1 MGSPALIRKLPEIAD
16 VDVLVAMSPENFTYV
31 GQTHIITVK
40 LLPPRQAFAVLSRK
54 GEPFALV
61 CSIEE
66 SLAREESWIK
76 DIRTYTEF
84 KDHPIDALVQ
94 HLKSIGFTRGRL
106 GIDMTFIPQASY
118 ARLIE
123 LLPGIDVVDTTE
135 VVAEMRAIKDD
146 KEVDAIEN
154 ATKIT
159 QDAVLAAMTESKL
172 GDTEQQ
178 MAFRIARNYL
188 ESGADGSLFM
198 CFGSGKR
205 SSIAHPHP
213 TERVPKESEII
224 RLDVGG
230 TFGPWASDF
239 ARTYSTGNP
248 TKGQKQVYNSL
259 WKVQDETIRFIRP
272 GVTAEEVFYTCKAAY
287 EKYGLKFH
295 MPHIG
300 HSFGIELHENPMLR
314 PGDKSVL
321 KKGMVFNVE
330 PVVFDDERSGYHL
343 EDLVLVTETVGR
355 LLTHG
360 QAPQEIPTI
369 GVPLK

>member
-1 MGSPALIRKLPEIAD
+1 MDL
-16 VDVLVAMSPENFTYV
+16 
-31 GQTHIITVK
+31 
-40 LLPPRQAFAVLSRK
+40 
-54 GEPFALV
+54 
-61 CSIEE
+61 
-66 SLAREESWIK
+66 
-76 DIRTYTEF
+76 
-84 KDHPIDALVQ
+84 
-94 HLKSIGFTRGRL
+94 
-106 GIDMTFIPQASY
+106 TFIPQASY
-118 ARLIE
+118 ERLIE
-123 LLPGIDVVDTTE
+123 LFPGVDVVDTTD
-135 VVAEMRAIKDD
+135 VVARMRAIKDD
-146 KEVDAIEN
+146 EEVRAIEN

-188 ESGADGSLFM
+188 KSGADGTLAM

-205 SSIAHPHP
+205 SSIAHPHA

-230 TFGPWASDF
+230 TFGPWMSDF

-248 TKGQKQVYNSL
+248 TKGQKQVYHSL
-259 WKVQDETIRFIRP
+259 WKAQDETIRFIRP
-272 GVTAEEVFYTCKAAY
+272 GVTAEAVFYTCKAAF

-295 MPHIG
+295 MPHVG
-300 HSFGIELHENPMLR
+300 HSFGIELHESPMLR

-330 PVVFDDERSGYHL
+330 PFLFDDEGSGYHL
-343 EDLVLVTETVGR
+343 EDLVLVTETGGR

-360 QAPQEIPTI
+360 QAPQEIPSI
-369 GVPLK
+369 GVPLE